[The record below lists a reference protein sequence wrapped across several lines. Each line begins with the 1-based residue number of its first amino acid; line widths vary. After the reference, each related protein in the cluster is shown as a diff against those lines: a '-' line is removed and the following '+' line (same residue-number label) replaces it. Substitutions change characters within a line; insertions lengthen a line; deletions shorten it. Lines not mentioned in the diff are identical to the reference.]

1 MVYRQKD
8 DLLTTVWTDHN
19 DVSLLSTNLSK
30 QGVLLFEDS
39 KKKKGHK
46 KKDILGLFLH
56 LCSSYSF

>member
-19 DVSLLSTNLSK
+19 DVSLLSTNVSK

-39 KKKKGHK
+39 KKKKGTK
-46 KKDILGLFLH
+46 K
-56 LCSSYSF
+56 